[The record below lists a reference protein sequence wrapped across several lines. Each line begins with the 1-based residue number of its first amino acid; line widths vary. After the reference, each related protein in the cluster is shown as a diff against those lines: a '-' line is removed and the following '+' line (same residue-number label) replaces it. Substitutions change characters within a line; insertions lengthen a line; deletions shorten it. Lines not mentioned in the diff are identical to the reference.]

1 MGIEVLTLGQSD
13 LVRGTYGP
21 DYSNKY
27 VIAMAITAPGRL
39 DRRRFEVAAQNMES
53 SHPALRT
60 SLTSLTSVSLSRQV
74 VSDHI
79 SGQSRAIHLSV
90 FPDGDDIQYAMD
102 RHVRAM
108 AEQFDVVDGKTWG
121 TVHVVGESRDYVVFV
136 FNHVLADLVSAAQ
149 FVRTFTRSYARERCA
164 PSMKDT
170 YVEFLRELESHWLR
184 TPGADENWWMQRP
197 WDSISEI
204 PQLQSEDANQGS
216 AAMQRFDRIN
226 GADIASN
233 FDEGLAISALA
244 QAVQE
249 STSLDHIRID
259 AAVHGRCD
267 SLRRGAGGWV
277 AHALPFILNNSN
289 HAADVEATKSAAD
302 SWPASFQRVRSQ
314 SNLPLQQQIS
324 GHAFVNFFGSFNPA
338 KWKSDG
344 FTASPVQPMYKP
356 SGGTSSTPIR
366 LKIQKQASDW
376 VFAWSF
382 SPRFGTQS
390 LPNEI
395 ATQTI
400 AALSFESAKAK
411 RNRVLVTA
419 AK

>member
-21 DYSNKY
+21 DYSNRY
-27 VIAMAITAPGRL
+27 VIAMAITAPGHL
-39 DRRRFEVAAQNMES
+39 DRRRIEAAAQNMER

-60 SLTSLTSVSLSRQV
+60 SLTSLTSVFLSRQV
-74 VSDHI
+74 VSDHV
-79 SGQSRAIHLSV
+79 SGQSRAIHVSV
-90 FPDGDDIQYAMD
+90 FPDGDDIQDVMD

-108 AEQFDVVDGKTWG
+108 AEQFDVVDGQTWG
-121 TVHVVGESRDYVVFV
+121 TVHIRGDNRDYVVFV

-149 FVRTFTRSYARERCA
+149 FVRTFTRSYARERCS

-170 YVEFLRELESHWLR
+170 YVEFLSELESQWLR
-184 TPGADENWWMQRP
+184 TPGADVNWWLQRP
-197 WDSISEI
+197 WAGISEM
-204 PQLQSEDANQGS
+204 PQLQTVDDNQGS
-216 AAMQRFDRIN
+216 AAMQRIDRIN
-226 GADIASN
+226 GAVIASN
-233 FDEGLAISALA
+233 FDEGLVISALA

-249 STSLDHIRID
+249 STSLDLIRID
-259 AAVHGRCD
+259 AAAHGRHD

-277 AHALPFILNNSN
+277 AHALPFILSNSN
-289 HAADVEATKSAAD
+289 HAADVEATKAAAD
-302 SWPASFQRVRSQ
+302 SWPASFQRVRNQ
-314 SNLPLQQQIS
+314 PNLPLQQQIS

-338 KWKSDG
+338 NWKSDG
-344 FTASPVQPMYKP
+344 FTASPVQPKYQP
-356 SGGTSSTPIR
+356 SGGTSLTPIR

-382 SPRFGTQS
+382 SPRFGTPS
-390 LPNEI
+390 LPNDI

-400 AALSFESAKAK
+400 AALSIESAKAK
-411 RNRVLVTA
+411 RNRILVTA